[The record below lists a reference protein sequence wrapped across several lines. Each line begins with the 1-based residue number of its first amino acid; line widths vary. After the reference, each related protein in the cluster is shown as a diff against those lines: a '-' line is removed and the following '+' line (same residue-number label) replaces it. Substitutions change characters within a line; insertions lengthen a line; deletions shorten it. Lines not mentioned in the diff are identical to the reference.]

1 MSQALW
7 AEVSINTNEVE
18 IRNFEIEYFIDD
30 SKEMNLSAI
39 QQATFTPTS
48 NRKVL
53 ASDATNI
60 WVRIKIR
67 NTTSLSQDIFLHN
80 SAGYVYKELEFY
92 ELQKHKE
99 TKYTYANLEKNI
111 GMELIHG
118 SDFIYQLRLDANQ
131 DTILYIRLETF
142 AYQYFE
148 FLIFDKQNSQKELI
162 GKHLISLVLVSMLL
176 ALVFY
181 NILFYFS
188 TKFKDY
194 LYYSTYIFFIVIW
207 TGYEFGLFA
216 HYFGILEANGM
227 ILNFAVVF
235 GNIFMFLF
243 VQVLL
248 NTKQNYPKE
257 HKWLNIIIIAFIFN
271 LLTIPYDLYFALE
284 FFMLTGII
292 IIMVYIPIGIS
303 IYRKRDPYIKYLG
316 LGQFIVVLF
325 GIVSQ
330 LFYEGLIDYNFFTR
344 RSFGL
349 GVILEAFL
357 FSYLLSYRI
366 KQLQENQRIAKE
378 QNIFYDDKL
387 KALNQLLDNI
397 AHQWKQPLSQI
408 NTSIMIVDIEL
419 QKHKFHSTTVEKRL
433 NDIENFSHY
442 LSQTIDD
449 FKSIYD
455 NRQIKSEFN
464 LSQTIQDSFTTI
476 EAIYERYKIE
486 IIWEFDSSIVVE
498 SYANHLQ
505 QVILIILNNAKDA
518 LMEAHIQ
525 NPKVYISTYRDSKSA
540 TIKIADNGGGVDA
553 KIEERLFEP
562 NFSTKVDGQGIGLY
576 MARKIVV
583 ELMGGELGFE
593 NRDNGVCFF
602 IKLDLMQN

>member
-7 AEVSINTNEVE
+7 AEVSINTNKAE

-67 NTTSLSQDIFLHN
+67 NTTSLPQDIFLHN
-80 SAGYVYKELEFY
+80 SAGYIYKELEFY

-99 TKYTYANLEKNI
+99 TKYTYANLAKNI
-111 GMELIHG
+111 GIEVIHG
-118 SDFIYQLRLDANQ
+118 SDFIYQLKLDANQ

-216 HYFGILEANGM
+216 HYFGVLEANGM
-227 ILNFAVVF
+227 ILNFSVVF

-248 NTKQNYPKE
+248 NTKENYPKE

-284 FFMLTGII
+284 FFMLTSIV

-330 LFYEGLIDYNFFTR
+330 LFYEGLIDYDFFTR

-366 KQLQENQRIAKE
+366 KRLQENQRISKE

-419 QKHKFHSTTVEKRL
+419 KKAKIDSPVAQERL
-433 NDIENFSHY
+433 NEMENLSHY
-442 LSQTIDD
+442 LAQTIDD

-455 NRQIKSEFN
+455 NCQIKTKFN
-464 LSQTIQDSFTTI
+464 LAQTIQHTFATLL
-476 EAIYERYKIE
+476 EPIYTRQKIE
-486 IIWEFDSSIVVE
+486 MQQDLDKSIHLE
-498 SYANHLQ
+498 SYENHLQ
-505 QVILIILNNAKDA
+505 QILLIILNNAKDA
-518 LMEAHIQ
+518 LIQ
-525 NPKVYISTYRDSKSA
+525 AKISTPKVLISIYREESNSII
-540 TIKIADNGGGVDA
+540 IKICNNAQGINPIY
-553 KIEERLFEP
+553 KNKLFEP

-583 ELMGGELGFE
+583 ELMDGELGFE

-602 IKLDLMQN
+602 IKLVSK